1 MELETDQV
9 TKAIAE
15 KFASLSNYA
24 EKLAFPDYRRGIFES
39 KKLDGYRP
47 ISKFIFN
54 VSYPFSMN
62 ETPSLVFF
70 VGWSLLYFLELIA
83 VILGIIYLYPSR
95 LGFGQFFPPTATPV
109 IVIIV
114 FSVLLIGL
122 PVSIVSY
129 TWGWETIR
137 AQKYPWWVKVLI
149 LAFIFWIIN
158 SISLTPLTGEPI
170 LHVWD
175 WGIIK
180 SEPFMA
186 IIALGAFVI
195 PASMYLAA
203 IVLDSLL
210 FVLFLIRTLF
220 GGIASVHDPRPIELV
235 LKLANEE
242 IPAKNSGASSWK
254 VSQLHRDEI
263 VTLRQWAEA
272 NREGSEKRTIP
283 ASIIAALVGV
293 SLTSDIVR
301 GALDTMLSGFANSVT
316 GFMQTE
322 SIFTMS
328 ANFSVSLYI
337 VFPIMLLLLL
347 SFAKKLI
354 ALFRNIVAQNLIVEA
369 CILTEY
375 AIQTTSSEKQDSLWG
390 FIRNIL
396 MKIKI

>member
-1 MELETDQV
+1 MELETAQ
-9 TKAIAE
+9 KAKIIAE
-15 KFASLSNYA
+15 KFVALSEYA

-62 ETPSLVFF
+62 ETPSLVIFI
-70 VGWSLLYFLELIA
+70 GWSILYFLELIA

-149 LAFIFWIIN
+149 LALIFWIIN

-170 LHVWD
+170 QHVWD
-175 WGIIK
+175 WDVIK
-180 SEPFMA
+180 TEPIMA
-186 IIALGAFVI
+186 IIALGMLVI

-203 IVLDSLL
+203 IVLDSIL

-220 GGIASVHDPRPIELV
+220 GGIASVHDPRPIEMV

-242 IPAKNSGASSWK
+242 IPASKSGAPSWK
-254 VSQLHRDEI
+254 LSQLHRDEI
-263 VTLRQWAEA
+263 ITLRQWAEA

-293 SLTSDIVR
+293 TLTSDVVR

-322 SIFTMS
+322 STYTMP
-328 ANFSVSLYI
+328 ANFGVSLYI

-375 AIQTTSSEKQDSLWG
+375 AIQTTSREKQNSLWG

>member
-1 MELETDQV
+1 
-9 TKAIAE
+9 
-15 KFASLSNYA
+15 
-24 EKLAFPDYRRGIFES
+24 
-39 KKLDGYRP
+39 
-47 ISKFIFN
+47 
-54 VSYPFSMN
+54 
-62 ETPSLVFF
+62 
-70 VGWSLLYFLELIA
+70 
-83 VILGIIYLYPSR
+83 
-95 LGFGQFFPPTATPV
+95 V
-109 IVIIV
+109 IVFIV

-122 PVSIVSY
+122 PVSTVSY

-158 SISLTPLTGEPI
+158 SITVTPLTGEPI
-170 LHVWD
+170 QHIWNWNVIRADPL
-175 WGIIK
+175 
-180 SEPFMA
+180 MA
-186 IIALGAFVI
+186 IIALGMLII

-203 IVLDSLL
+203 VILDLML

-220 GGIASVHDPRPIELV
+220 GGIASVHDPRPIEIV

-242 IPAKNSGASSWK
+242 IPAKKPSAPSWK
-254 VSQLHRDEI
+254 LSKLHRDEI

-293 SLTSDIVR
+293 TLTSDVVR
-301 GALDTMLSGFANSVT
+301 GALDTMLSGFANSVIDL
-316 GFMQTE
+316 MQAK
-322 SIFTMS
+322 SIFTLP

-337 VFPIMLLLLL
+337 VFPVVLLLLL
-347 SFAKKLI
+347 TFAKKHI

-375 AIQTTSSEKQDSLWG
+375 AIQTTSREKQTSLWD

-396 MKIKI
+396 MKINV

>member
-1 MELETDQV
+1 MELETAQIA
-9 TKAIAE
+9 KAIAE
-15 KFASLSNYA
+15 KFAALSEHA
-24 EKLAFPDYRRGIFES
+24 EKLAFPDYRKGIFES

-62 ETPSLVFF
+62 ETPSLLFF
-70 VGWSLLYFLELIA
+70 VGWLLLYFLELLA
-83 VILGIIYLYPSR
+83 VMLGIIYLYPSR
-95 LGFGQFFPPTATPV
+95 LGFGQFFPPTTTPV
-109 IVIIV
+109 IVFIV
-114 FSVLLIGL
+114 FSVLLVGL

-149 LAFIFWIIN
+149 LALIFWIIN

-170 LHVWD
+170 QHILD
-175 WGIIK
+175 WSVI
-180 SEPFMA
+180 SAEPMMA
-186 IIALGAFVI
+186 IIALGMLVI

-203 IVLDSLL
+203 IVLDSIL

-220 GGIASVHDPRPIELV
+220 GGIASVHDPRPIEMV

-242 IPAKNSGASSWK
+242 IPANKSGALSWK
-254 VSQLHRDEI
+254 LSQLHRDEI
-263 VTLRQWAEA
+263 ITLRQWAEA

-283 ASIIAALVGV
+283 ASIFAALVGV
-293 SLTSDIVR
+293 SLTSDVVR
-301 GALDTMLSGFANSVT
+301 GALDKMLSGFAISVT

-322 SIFTMS
+322 SIFTMP

-337 VFPIMLLLLL
+337 VFPVILLLLL
-347 SFAKKLI
+347 TFAKKLI

-375 AIQTTSSEKQDSLWG
+375 AIQTTSKEKQNSLWD

>member
-1 MELETDQV
+1 MELETAQ
-9 TKAIAE
+9 KAKIISE
-15 KFASLSNYA
+15 KFADLSEYA
-24 EKLAFPDYRRGIFES
+24 EKLAFPDYRKGIFES
-39 KKLDGYRP
+39 KKLEGYRP

-70 VGWSLLYFLELIA
+70 VGWSILYVLELLA
-83 VILGIIYLYPSR
+83 VMLGIIYLYPSR
-95 LGFGQFFPPTATPV
+95 LGFGQFFPPTDTSV
-109 IVIIV
+109 VIFIVISI
-114 FSVLLIGL
+114 LLVGL

-158 SISLTPLTGEPI
+158 SISVTPLTGEPI
-170 LHVWD
+170 RHILD
-175 WGIIK
+175 WSVIR
-180 SEPFMA
+180 SEPLIA
-186 IIALGAFVI
+186 IIALGMLLI

-203 IVLDSLL
+203 IVLDSIL
-210 FVLFLIRTLF
+210 FVLFIIRTLF
-220 GGIASVHDPRPIELV
+220 GGIASVHDPRPIEMV

-242 IPAKNSGASSWK
+242 IPANKSGAPIWK
-254 VSQLHRDEI
+254 LSQLHKDEI
-263 VTLRQWAEA
+263 VTLGQWAEA

-293 SLTSDIVR
+293 TLTSDVVR
-301 GALDTMLSGFANSVT
+301 GALDTMLSGFANSFT

-322 SIFTMS
+322 SILTMLTD
-328 ANFSVSLYI
+328 FSVSLYI
-337 VFPIMLLLLL
+337 VFPVILLLLL
-347 SFAKKLI
+347 TFAKKLI

-375 AIQTTSSEKQDSLWG
+375 AIQTTSREKQTSLWN

-396 MKIKI
+396 MKINI